1 MELLTQFRD
10 ALLDEAR
17 LFAAHCA
24 TGGDEDFDP
33 EVTYG
38 EIAYAIVE
46 SLDSKETASALVSA
60 LHAMQAELSAGE
72 FESHFKCMDVFTSF
86 RASASEHFQGLSED
100 EMRPEG
106 DLHFVDAVVEHA
118 LRQGNEREIVAALDG
133 LIGRHA
139 GHISAGF
146 EYEVVT
152 SGRSTVIKDG
162 CFMFNMDAKCIVLRK
177 AKVQFVAALHSPDLA
192 NLALPLAF

>member
-1 MELLTQFRD
+1 MELFAQFRD

-17 LFAAHCA
+17 LFVAHCS

-38 EIAYAIVE
+38 KIAYAIVE
-46 SLDSKETASALVSA
+46 SMDSKETASAIVTA
-60 LHAMQAELSAGE
+60 LHAMQAELTAGE
-72 FESHFKCMDVFTSF
+72 YASHFKCMDVFTSF
-86 RASASEHFQGLSED
+86 RASASAHFQALSED

-106 DLHFVDAVVEHA
+106 DLHFVDAMVEHA
-118 LRQGNEREIVAALDG
+118 LKQGDERKIVASLDG
-133 LIGRHA
+133 LIGRNA

-162 CFMFNMDAKCIVLRK
+162 CFMFNMDAKCIVLREG
-177 AKVQFVAALHSPDLA
+177 KVQFVAPLHSPELA
-192 NLALPLAF
+192 KLALPLAF